1 MEPQEHSA
9 SSPALFCAIAVI
21 IATNKVVRDMKH
33 TPELEVFEE
42 CGVLIQQEKL
52 GQ

>member
-1 MEPQEHSA
+1 MWPQEYST
-9 SSPALFCAIAVI
+9 SSPALFCAIAMI
-21 IATNKVVRDMKH
+21 IDTHKVVRDTKH

-42 CGVLIQQEKL
+42 CGVLTQQEKL

>member
-1 MEPQEHSA
+1 MGPQEHLT
-9 SSPALFCAIAVI
+9 SSPAPFCAIAVI

-33 TPELEVFEE
+33 TPELEVFEK
-42 CGVLIQQEKL
+42 CSVLIQQEKL